1 MLSAGAPEPP
11 LPLSHHILAVH
22 LSQRDARKPGIGNAV
37 MRDAMNAKLCA
48 LAILLTVVA
57 TVPADA
63 PARTTASPTLGPART
78 GTVVKE
84 LRFGQTRLHVSF
96 VPSEFRLS
104 EQDFYDW
111 VLRSARA
118 TATFFGR
125 FPVAEV
131 RISLEATS
139 GAYIG
144 DGVAWASPDSRIR
157 IEVGRKITART
168 LKGDSTL
175 VHEMTHLGFPDLDEA
190 HLWLHEGIAT
200 YVEAIARAQAG
211 ETTPA
216 AVWAHFV
223 EEMPQGLPERG
234 DQGLHDTANVD
245 RRYWGGAMF
254 CLMADVEIRRRT
266 ENRFGLKH
274 ALRAVLEAGGTLKHT
289 WEIERVLAIADR
301 AVGVPVLSEL
311 FPTWKD
317 KSVAPDLDRLWAELG
332 VRKVSEA
339 VRLVDSA
346 PLAAV
351 RRAITEP
358 PARPMLLV
366 GPSLV
371 RETTLSR

>member
-1 MLSAGAPEPP
+1 MNARLRA
-11 LPLSHHILAVH
+11 LAV
-22 LSQRDARKPGIGNAV
+22 
-37 MRDAMNAKLCA
+37 
-48 LAILLTVVA
+48 LLTVVA
-57 TVPADA
+57 MVPADA
-63 PARTTASPTLGPART
+63 PARTTSSPTLGPARS
-78 GTVVKE
+78 GTIVKE
-84 LRFGQTRLHVSF
+84 LRFGQSRLLVSF
-96 VPSEFRLS
+96 VPGEFRLS
-104 EQDFYDW
+104 EQDFLDW

-139 GAYIG
+139 GEYVG
-144 DGVAWASPDSRIR
+144 DGVAWASPDARIR
-157 IEVGRKITART
+157 IGVGRNITAST

-200 YVEAIARAQAG
+200 YVETIARAQAG

-234 DQGLHDTANVD
+234 DHGLNDTPSHD

-254 CLMADVEIRRRT
+254 CLVADVEIRRRT
-266 ENRFGLKH
+266 KNRFGLKH
-274 ALRAVLEAGGTLKHT
+274 ALRAVLEAGGTLKDT
-289 WEIERVLAIADR
+289 WEIERVLDVADR
-301 AVGVPVLSEL
+301 AVGVPVLREL

-332 VRKVSEA
+332 VRKVSDA
-339 VRLVDSA
+339 IRLVDTA
-346 PLAAV
+346 PLAAI

-358 PARPMLLV
+358 PTSPLLLA
-366 GPSLV
+366 GPSLLY
-371 RETTLSR
+371 ETKSRR

>member
-1 MLSAGAPEPP
+1 MNARLRA
-11 LPLSHHILAVH
+11 LAV
-22 LSQRDARKPGIGNAV
+22 
-37 MRDAMNAKLCA
+37 
-48 LAILLTVVA
+48 LLTVVA
-57 TVPADA
+57 IVPADA
-63 PARTTASPTLGPART
+63 PARTTSAPTLGPVRS
-78 GTVVKE
+78 GTIVKE
-84 LRFGQTRLHVSF
+84 LRFGQSRLLVSF

-104 EQDFYDW
+104 EQDFLDW

-139 GAYIG
+139 GEYVG
-144 DGVAWASPDSRIR
+144 DGVAWASPDARIR
-157 IEVGRKITART
+157 IGVGRNITART

-200 YVEAIARAQAG
+200 YVETIARAQAG

-234 DQGLHDTANVD
+234 DHGLNDTPNID

-254 CLMADVEIRRRT
+254 CLVADVEIRRRT
-266 ENRFGLKH
+266 HNRFGLEH
-274 ALRAVLEAGGTLKHT
+274 ALRAVLEAGGTLKDT
-289 WEIERVLAIADR
+289 WEIERALDIADR
-301 AVGVPVLSEL
+301 AVGVPVLREL

-317 KSVAPDLDRLWAELG
+317 KSIAPDLDRLWAQLG
-332 VRKVSEA
+332 VHKVSDA
-339 VRLVDSA
+339 IRLVDSA
-346 PLAAV
+346 PLAAI
-351 RRAITEP
+351 RRAITAP
-358 PARPMLLV
+358 PTTPFLLA
-366 GPSLV
+366 GPSLI
-371 RETTLSR
+371 RETVRNR

>member
-1 MLSAGAPEPP
+1 MNARLRA
-11 LPLSHHILAVH
+11 LAV
-22 LSQRDARKPGIGNAV
+22 
-37 MRDAMNAKLCA
+37 
-48 LAILLTVVA
+48 LLTVVA
-57 TVPADA
+57 IVPADA
-63 PARTTASPTLGPART
+63 PARTTSSSPTLGPARD

-84 LRFGQTRLHVSF
+84 LRFGHSRLLVSF
-96 VPSEFRLS
+96 APGEFRLS
-104 EQDFYDW
+104 EQDFLDW

-139 GAYIG
+139 GEYIG
-144 DGVAWASPDSRIR
+144 DGIAWASPGARIR
-157 IEVGRKITART
+157 IGVGRNITART

-200 YVEAIARAQAG
+200 YVEDIARVQAG
-211 ETTPA
+211 ETTAA

-223 EEMPQGLPERG
+223 DEMPQGLPERG
-234 DQGLHDTANVD
+234 DKGLNDTPNVD

-266 ENRFGLKH
+266 HNRFGLKH
-274 ALRAVLEAGGTLKHT
+274 ALRAVLEAGGTLKDT
-289 WEIERVLAIADR
+289 WEIERVLDIADR
-301 AVGVPVLSEL
+301 AVGVPVLREL

-317 KSVAPDLDRLWAELG
+317 RSVAPDLDRLWAELG

-339 VRLVDSA
+339 IRLVDSA
-346 PLAAV
+346 PLAAI

-358 PARPMLLV
+358 PTQPVLLV
-366 GPSLV
+366 GPSLLY
-371 RETTLSR
+371 ETRARR